1 MQKLTRNFVFDSR
14 CFFGVVV
21 CLEIFKS
28 TGERK
33 AQIDLKNDLKAVG
46 QWPFVKALDVV
57 YLYYQIHFERVYRW
71 ARNVG
76 TIKS

>member
-46 QWPFVKALDVV
+46 QWPFVKA
-57 YLYYQIHFERVYRW
+57 
-71 ARNVG
+71 
-76 TIKS
+76 